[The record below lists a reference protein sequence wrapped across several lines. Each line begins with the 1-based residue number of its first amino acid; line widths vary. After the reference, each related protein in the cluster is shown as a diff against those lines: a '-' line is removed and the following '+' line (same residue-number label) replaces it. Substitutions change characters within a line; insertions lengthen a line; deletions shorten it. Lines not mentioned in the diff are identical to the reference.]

1 MKSILQKKT
10 SIVGEFID
18 IQLHKDKLYL
28 WNFEGEVNVVDFEA
42 YIRAA
47 NRVKEPLLLNEAILL
62 DKFSTPGTSLP
73 IDTYIMQNNLYFATD
88 DGVYKG
94 YVQNKKED
102 KFLLSLKPKKIWDA
116 RVFTITKKLNSQL
129 LSFASGDNGLY
140 ELNLS
145 RLEMVGVKSVE
156 KNIFLI
162 NNQPSHFARYSNL
175 NIESFSRGD
184 KFLANFRRETHKRIF
199 EGINKEV
206 DFDINHTTIDGLD
219 FYEASDGL
227 TVYQNGLRILQYD
240 EEFVRWRYF
249 NRGAFNGF
257 LFVLTNEM
265 ADIYELLTSGNKDVV
280 AKEVKKHITRTRVIK
295 YCDIVKNVFGDTS
308 RIIDDIDEIHD
319 KLLKL
324 LQDASG
330 CFNCDL
336 IDGDNWDRLED
347 VRIDKEARILYLS
360 KDNLQFLDDKNII
373 DAHRMVYGAYDNFQI
388 VFKVDGLSVISLHGY
403 PMVVLKSKESSVD
416 EIITQKK
423 NEGWYVIRTDKTSIG
438 TDFTLKKDGHIFHL
452 RYIEKNLPVLMF
464 VGKDTSWDSTD
475 SIRLLL
481 WEKFNHLK
489 SSNLVLRMFGQKT
502 ENDTN
507 QFDMAN
513 DIMPKLME
521 NLLKDCLYTESL
533 CYCLSSKIS
542 DANYVGIE
550 DTIEDFWHLINSF
563 MDEEVQTLY
572 QSLMKILHNMTKE
585 SLLANNS
592 SWCNMMEDNI
602 TRIQK
607 RLMESRGYKY

>member
-1 MKSILQKKT
+1 MKSILQKKAC
-10 SIVGEFID
+10 IIGEFID
-18 IQLHKDKLYL
+18 VQLHKDKLYL

-47 NRVKEPLLLNEAILL
+47 NRVKEPLLLNEVILL

-73 IDTYIMQNNLYFATD
+73 IDTYILQNNLYFATD

-94 YVQNKKED
+94 YVQNRKED

-116 RVFTITKKLNSQL
+116 RVFTITKKSNSQL
-129 LSFASGDNGLY
+129 LSFASGDDGLY
-140 ELNLS
+140 ELNFS
-145 RLEMVGVKSVE
+145 KLEMVGVKSVE

-162 NNQPSHFARYSNL
+162 NSQPSHFARYSNL

-206 DFDINHTTIDGLD
+206 DFDISHTTIDGLD

-227 TVYQNGLRILQYD
+227 TVYQNGQRILQYD
-240 EEFVRWRYF
+240 EEIVRWRYF

-265 ADIYELLTSGNKDVV
+265 ADIYELLTSGNKDIV

-295 YCDIVKNVFGDTS
+295 YRDIVKNVLGDTS

-347 VRIDKEARILYLS
+347 VRMDKVNGILYLS
-360 KDNLQFLDDKNII
+360 KDNLQFLDDKDII

-388 VFKVDGLSVISLHGY
+388 SFKVDSLSVIYLHGY

-416 EIITQKK
+416 EVVTQKK

-438 TDFTLKKDGHIFHL
+438 TDFTLKKDGHIFLL

-464 VGKDTSWDSTD
+464 IGKDTSWDSTD

-481 WEKFNHLK
+481 WENFNHLK
-489 SSNLVLRMFGQKT
+489 SSNLVLRMFGQKI
-502 ENDTN
+502 EDNPN
-507 QFDMAN
+507 QLDMAN
-513 DIMPKLME
+513 DIMQKLME
-521 NLLKDCLYTESL
+521 NLLKNCLYAESL
-533 CYCLSSKIS
+533 CYCLSSNIS
-542 DANYVGIE
+542 DSDYVGLE
-550 DTIEDFWHLINSF
+550 NSVEGFWNLINPF
-563 MDEEVQTLY
+563 MDDEAQTLY
-572 QSLMKILHNMTKE
+572 LSLMKKMHNLTE
-585 SLLANNS
+585 ENLIANYS
-592 SWCNMMEDNI
+592 SWFNMMEDNI
-602 TRIQK
+602 ERIQK
-607 RLMESRGYKY
+607 RLMKSRGYDY

>member
-1 MKSILQKKT
+1 MKSILQKKAC
-10 SIVGEFID
+10 IIGEFID
-18 IQLHKDKLYL
+18 VQLHKDKLYL

-47 NRVKEPLLLNEAILL
+47 NRVKEPLLLNEVILL

-73 IDTYIMQNNLYFATD
+73 IDTYILQNNLYFATD

-94 YVQNKKED
+94 YVQNRKED

-116 RVFTITKKLNSQL
+116 RVFTITKKSNSQL
-129 LSFASGDNGLY
+129 LSFASGDDGLY
-140 ELNLS
+140 ELNFS
-145 RLEMVGVKSVE
+145 KLEMVGVKSVE

-162 NNQPSHFARYSNL
+162 NSQPSHFARYSNF

-206 DFDINHTTIDGLD
+206 DFDISHTTIDGLD

-227 TVYQNGLRILQYD
+227 TVYQNGQRILQYD
-240 EEFVRWRYF
+240 EEIVRWRYF

-265 ADIYELLTSGNKDVV
+265 ADIYELLTSGNKDIV

-295 YCDIVKNVFGDTS
+295 YRDIVKNVLGDTS

-347 VRIDKEARILYLS
+347 VRMDKVNGILYLS
-360 KDNLQFLDDKNII
+360 KDNLQFLDDKDII

-388 VFKVDGLSVISLHGY
+388 SFKVDSLSVIYLHGY

-416 EIITQKK
+416 EVVTQKK

-438 TDFTLKKDGHIFHL
+438 TDFTLKKDGHIFLL

-464 VGKDTSWDSTD
+464 IGKDTSWDSTD

-489 SSNLVLRMFGQKT
+489 SSNLVLRMFGQKI
-502 ENDTN
+502 EDNPN
-507 QFDMAN
+507 QLDMAN
-513 DIMPKLME
+513 DIMQKLME
-521 NLLKDCLYTESL
+521 NLLKDCLYAESL
-533 CYCLSSKIS
+533 CYCLSSNIS
-542 DANYVGIE
+542 DSDYVGLE
-550 DTIEDFWHLINSF
+550 NSVEGFWNLINPF
-563 MDEEVQTLY
+563 MDDEAQTLY
-572 QSLMKILHNMTKE
+572 LSLMKKMHNLTE
-585 SLLANNS
+585 ENLIANYS
-592 SWCNMMEDNI
+592 SWFNMMEDNI
-602 TRIQK
+602 ERIQK
-607 RLMESRGYKY
+607 RLMKSRGYDY

>member
-1 MKSILQKKT
+1 MKSILQKKAC
-10 SIVGEFID
+10 IIGEFID
-18 IQLHKDKLYL
+18 VQLHKDKLYL

-47 NRVKEPLLLNEAILL
+47 NRVKEPLLLNEVILL

-73 IDTYIMQNNLYFATD
+73 IDTYILQNNLYFATD

-94 YVQNKKED
+94 YVQNRKED

-116 RVFTITKKLNSQL
+116 RVFTITKKSNSQL
-129 LSFASGDNGLY
+129 LSFASGDDGLY
-140 ELNLS
+140 ELNFS
-145 RLEMVGVKSVE
+145 KLEMVGVKSVE

-162 NNQPSHFARYSNL
+162 NSQPSHFARYSNL

-206 DFDINHTTIDGLD
+206 DFDISHTTIDGLD

-227 TVYQNGLRILQYD
+227 TVYQNGQRILQYD
-240 EEFVRWRYF
+240 EEIVRWRYF

-265 ADIYELLTSGNKDVV
+265 ADIYELLTSGNKDIV

-295 YCDIVKNVFGDTS
+295 YRDIVKNVLGDTS

-347 VRIDKEARILYLS
+347 VRMDKVNGILYLS
-360 KDNLQFLDDKNII
+360 KDNLQFLDDKDII

-388 VFKVDGLSVISLHGY
+388 SFKVDSLSVIYLHGY

-416 EIITQKK
+416 EVVTQKK

-438 TDFTLKKDGHIFHL
+438 TDFTLKKDGHIFLL

-464 VGKDTSWDSTD
+464 IGKDTSWDSTD

-489 SSNLVLRMFGQKT
+489 SSNLVLRMFGQKI
-502 ENDTN
+502 EDNPN
-507 QFDMAN
+507 QLDMAN
-513 DIMPKLME
+513 DIMQKLME
-521 NLLKDCLYTESL
+521 NLLKDCLYAESL
-533 CYCLSSKIS
+533 CYCLSSNIS
-542 DANYVGIE
+542 DSDYVGLE
-550 DTIEDFWHLINSF
+550 NSVEGFWNLINPF
-563 MDEEVQTLY
+563 MDDEAQTLY
-572 QSLMKILHNMTKE
+572 LFLMKKMHNLTE
-585 SLLANNS
+585 ENLIANYS
-592 SWCNMMEDNI
+592 SWFNMMEDNI
-602 TRIQK
+602 ERIQK
-607 RLMESRGYKY
+607 RLMKSRGYDY

>member
-1 MKSILQKKT
+1 MKSILQKKAC
-10 SIVGEFID
+10 IIGEFID
-18 IQLHKDKLYL
+18 VQLHKDKLYL

-47 NRVKEPLLLNEAILL
+47 NRVKEPLLLNEVILL

-73 IDTYIMQNNLYFATD
+73 IDTYILQNNLYFATD

-94 YVQNKKED
+94 YVQNRKED

-116 RVFTITKKLNSQL
+116 RVFTITKKSNSQL
-129 LSFASGDNGLY
+129 LSFASGDDGLY
-140 ELNLS
+140 ELNFS
-145 RLEMVGVKSVE
+145 KLEMVGVKSVE

-162 NNQPSHFARYSNL
+162 NSQPSHFARYSNL

-206 DFDINHTTIDGLD
+206 DFDISHTTIDGLD

-227 TVYQNGLRILQYD
+227 TVYQNGQRILQYD
-240 EEFVRWRYF
+240 EEIVRWRYF

-265 ADIYELLTSGNKDVV
+265 ADIYELLTSGNKDFV

-295 YCDIVKNVFGDTS
+295 YRDIVKNVLGDTS

-347 VRIDKEARILYLS
+347 VRMDKVNGILYLS
-360 KDNLQFLDDKNII
+360 KDNLQFLDDKDII

-388 VFKVDGLSVISLHGY
+388 SFKVDSLSVIYLHGY

-416 EIITQKK
+416 EVVTQKK

-438 TDFTLKKDGHIFHL
+438 TDFTLKKDGHIFLL
-452 RYIEKNLPVLMF
+452 RYIEKNLSVLMF
-464 VGKDTSWDSTD
+464 IGKDTSWDSTD

-489 SSNLVLRMFGQKT
+489 SSNLVLRMFGQKI
-502 ENDTN
+502 EDNPN
-507 QFDMAN
+507 QLDMAN
-513 DIMPKLME
+513 DIMQKLME
-521 NLLKDCLYTESL
+521 NLLKDCLYAESL
-533 CYCLSSKIS
+533 CYCLSSNIS
-542 DANYVGIE
+542 DSDYVGLE
-550 DTIEDFWHLINSF
+550 NSVEGFWNLINPF
-563 MDEEVQTLY
+563 MDDEAQTLY
-572 QSLMKILHNMTKE
+572 LSLMKKMHNLTKE
-585 SLLANNS
+585 NLIANYS
-592 SWCNMMEDNI
+592 SWFNMMEDNI
-602 TRIQK
+602 ERIQK
-607 RLMESRGYKY
+607 RLMKNRGYDY

>member
-1 MKSILQKKT
+1 MKSILQKKAC
-10 SIVGEFID
+10 IIGEFID
-18 IQLHKDKLYL
+18 VQLHKDKLYL

-47 NRVKEPLLLNEAILL
+47 NRVKEPLLLNEVILL

-73 IDTYIMQNNLYFATD
+73 IDTYILQNNLYFATD

-94 YVQNKKED
+94 YVQNRKED

-116 RVFTITKKLNSQL
+116 RVFTITKKSNSQL
-129 LSFASGDNGLY
+129 LSFASGDDGLY
-140 ELNLS
+140 ELNFS
-145 RLEMVGVKSVE
+145 KLEMVGVKSVE

-162 NNQPSHFARYSNL
+162 NSQPSHFARYSNL

-206 DFDINHTTIDGLD
+206 DFDISHTTIDGLD

-227 TVYQNGLRILQYD
+227 TVYQNGQRILQYD
-240 EEFVRWRYF
+240 EEIVRWRYF

-265 ADIYELLTSGNKDVV
+265 ADIYELLTSGNKDIV

-295 YCDIVKNVFGDTS
+295 YRDIVKNVLGDTS

-347 VRIDKEARILYLS
+347 VRMDKVNGILYLS
-360 KDNLQFLDDKNII
+360 KDNLQFLDDKDII

-388 VFKVDGLSVISLHGY
+388 SFKVDSLSVIYLHGY

-416 EIITQKK
+416 EVVTQKK

-438 TDFTLKKDGHIFHL
+438 TDFTLKKDGHIFLL

-464 VGKDTSWDSTD
+464 IGKDTSWDSTD

-489 SSNLVLRMFGQKT
+489 SSNLVLRMFGQKI
-502 ENDTN
+502 EDNPN
-507 QFDMAN
+507 QLDMAN
-513 DIMPKLME
+513 DIMQKLME
-521 NLLKDCLYTESL
+521 NLLKDCLYAESL
-533 CYCLSSKIS
+533 CYCLSSNIS
-542 DANYVGIE
+542 DSDYVGLE
-550 DTIEDFWHLINSF
+550 NSVEGFWNLINPF
-563 MDEEVQTLY
+563 MDDEAQTLY
-572 QSLMKILHNMTKE
+572 LSLMKKMHNLTE
-585 SLLANNS
+585 ENLIANYS
-592 SWCNMMEDNI
+592 SWFNMMEDNI
-602 TRIQK
+602 ERIQK
-607 RLMESRGYKY
+607 RLMKSRGYDY

>member
-28 WNFEGEVNVVDFEA
+28 WNFEGEVNVVDFDA
-42 YIRAA
+42 YIRVA
-47 NRVKEPLLLNEAILL
+47 NCVDDPLLLNEAILL
-62 DKFSTPGTSLP
+62 DKFPTPGSSLP
-73 IDTYIMQNNLYFATD
+73 IDTYIIQNNLYFATD

-94 YVQNKKED
+94 YVQNRKED

-116 RVFTITKKLNSQL
+116 RVFTITKKSNSQL

-145 RLEMVGVKSVE
+145 KLEMVGVKSVE

-184 KFLANFRRETHKRIF
+184 KLLANFRRETHKRIF

-206 DFDINHTTIDGLD
+206 DFDINHATIDGLD
-219 FYEASDGL
+219 FYEASDGF
-227 TVYQNGLRILQYD
+227 TVYQNGQRILHYD
-240 EEFVRWRYF
+240 EEIVRWRYF

-265 ADIYELLTSGNKDVV
+265 ADIYELLTSGNKDIV
-280 AKEVKKHITRTRVIK
+280 AKEFKKHITRTRVIK
-295 YCDIVKNVFGDTS
+295 YRDIVKNVLGDTS
-308 RIIDDIDEIHD
+308 RIIDDIDEIYD

-347 VRIDKEARILYLS
+347 VRMDKVNGILCLS
-360 KDNLQFLDDKNII
+360 KDNLQFLDDKDII
-373 DAHRMVYGAYDNFQI
+373 NAHRMVYGAYDNFQI
-388 VFKVDGLSVISLHGY
+388 GFKVDCLSIIHIHGY

-416 EIITQKK
+416 KVIEQKK
-423 NEGWYVIRTDKTSIG
+423 SEGWDVIRTDKTSIG
-438 TDFTLKKDGHIFHL
+438 TDIALKKDGHIFHL

-475 SIRLLL
+475 SIRFLL

-502 ENDTN
+502 EDNPN
-507 QFDMAN
+507 HLDMAN

-533 CYCLSSKIS
+533 CYCLSSKIL

-550 DTIEDFWHLINSF
+550 NSIVDYWNLINNF
-563 MDEEVQTLY
+563 MDGEVQTLY
-572 QSLMKILHNMTKE
+572 LSLMKIFHNMTKE
-585 SLLANNS
+585 SLLANYS

-607 RLMESRGYKY
+607 RLMERRGYDY

>member
-1 MKSILQKKT
+1 MKSILQKKAC
-10 SIVGEFID
+10 IIGEFID
-18 IQLHKDKLYL
+18 VQLHKDKLYL

-47 NRVKEPLLLNEAILL
+47 NRVKEPLLLNEVILL

-73 IDTYIMQNNLYFATD
+73 IDTYILQNNLYFATD

-94 YVQNKKED
+94 YVQNRKED

-116 RVFTITKKLNSQL
+116 RVFTITKKSNSQL
-129 LSFASGDNGLY
+129 LSFASGDDGLY
-140 ELNLS
+140 ELNFS
-145 RLEMVGVKSVE
+145 KLEMVGVKSVE

-162 NNQPSHFARYSNL
+162 NSQPSHFARYSNL

-206 DFDINHTTIDGLD
+206 DFDISHTTIDGLD

-227 TVYQNGLRILQYD
+227 TVYQNGQRILQYD
-240 EEFVRWRYF
+240 EEIVRWRYF

-265 ADIYELLTSGNKDVV
+265 ADIYELLTSGNKDIV

-295 YCDIVKNVFGDTS
+295 YRDIVKNVLGDTS

-347 VRIDKEARILYLS
+347 VRMDKVNGILYLS
-360 KDNLQFLDDKNII
+360 KDNLQFLDDKDII

-388 VFKVDGLSVISLHGY
+388 SFKVDSLSVIYLHGY

-416 EIITQKK
+416 EVVTQKK
-423 NEGWYVIRTDKTSIG
+423 NEGWYVIRTYKTSIG
-438 TDFTLKKDGHIFHL
+438 TDFTLKKDGHIFLL

-464 VGKDTSWDSTD
+464 IGKDTSWDSTD

-489 SSNLVLRMFGQKT
+489 SSNLVLRMFGQKI
-502 ENDTN
+502 EDNPN
-507 QFDMAN
+507 QLDMAN
-513 DIMPKLME
+513 DIMQKLME
-521 NLLKDCLYTESL
+521 NLLKDCLYAESL
-533 CYCLSSKIS
+533 CYCLSSNIS
-542 DANYVGIE
+542 DSDYVGLE
-550 DTIEDFWHLINSF
+550 NSVEGFWNLINPF
-563 MDEEVQTLY
+563 MDDEAQTLY
-572 QSLMKILHNMTKE
+572 LFLMKKMHNLTE
-585 SLLANNS
+585 ENLIANYS
-592 SWCNMMEDNI
+592 SWFNMMEDNI
-602 TRIQK
+602 ERIQK
-607 RLMESRGYKY
+607 RLMKSRGYDY

>member
-1 MKSILQKKT
+1 MKSILQKKAC
-10 SIVGEFID
+10 IIGEFID
-18 IQLHKDKLYL
+18 VQLHKDKLYL

-47 NRVKEPLLLNEAILL
+47 NRVKEPLLLNEVILL

-73 IDTYIMQNNLYFATD
+73 IDTYILQNNLYFATD

-94 YVQNKKED
+94 YVQNRKED

-116 RVFTITKKLNSQL
+116 RVFTITKKSNSQL
-129 LSFASGDNGLY
+129 LSFASGDDGLY
-140 ELNLS
+140 ELNFS
-145 RLEMVGVKSVE
+145 KLEMVGVKSVE

-162 NNQPSHFARYSNL
+162 NSQPSHFARYSNL

-206 DFDINHTTIDGLD
+206 DFDISHTTIDGLD

-227 TVYQNGLRILQYD
+227 TVYQNGQRILQYD
-240 EEFVRWRYF
+240 EEIVRWRYF

-265 ADIYELLTSGNKDVV
+265 ADIYELLTSGNKDIV

-295 YCDIVKNVFGDTS
+295 YRDIVKNVLGDTS
-308 RIIDDIDEIHD
+308 RIIDDIAEIHD

-347 VRIDKEARILYLS
+347 VRMDKVNGILYLS
-360 KDNLQFLDDKNII
+360 KDNLQFLDDKDII

-388 VFKVDGLSVISLHGY
+388 SFKVDSLSVIYLHGY

-416 EIITQKK
+416 EVVTQKK
-423 NEGWYVIRTDKTSIG
+423 NEGWYVIRTNKTSIG
-438 TDFTLKKDGHIFHL
+438 TDFTLKNDGHIFLL

-464 VGKDTSWDSTD
+464 IGKDTSWDSTD
-475 SIRLLL
+475 SIRILL

-489 SSNLVLRMFGQKT
+489 SSNLVLRMFGQKI
-502 ENDTN
+502 EDNPN
-507 QFDMAN
+507 QLDMAN
-513 DIMPKLME
+513 DIMQKLME
-521 NLLKDCLYTESL
+521 NLLKDCLYAESL
-533 CYCLSSKIS
+533 CYCLSSNIS
-542 DANYVGIE
+542 DSDYVGLE
-550 DTIEDFWHLINSF
+550 NSVEGFWNLINPF
-563 MDEEVQTLY
+563 MDDEAQTLY
-572 QSLMKILHNMTKE
+572 LSLMKKMHNLTE
-585 SLLANNS
+585 ENLIANYS
-592 SWCNMMEDNI
+592 SWFNMMEDNI
-602 TRIQK
+602 ERIQK
-607 RLMESRGYKY
+607 RLMKSRGYDY

>member
-1 MKSILQKKT
+1 MKSILQKKAC
-10 SIVGEFID
+10 IIGEFID
-18 IQLHKDKLYL
+18 VQLHKDKLYL

-47 NRVKEPLLLNEAILL
+47 NRVKEPLLLNEVILL

-73 IDTYIMQNNLYFATD
+73 IDTYILQNNLYFATD

-94 YVQNKKED
+94 YVQNRKED

-116 RVFTITKKLNSQL
+116 RVFTITKKSNSQL
-129 LSFASGDNGLY
+129 LSFASGDDGLY
-140 ELNLS
+140 ELNFS
-145 RLEMVGVKSVE
+145 KLEMVGVKSVE

-162 NNQPSHFARYSNL
+162 NSQPSHFARYSNL

-206 DFDINHTTIDGLD
+206 DFDISHTTIDGLD

-227 TVYQNGLRILQYD
+227 TVYQNGQRILQYD
-240 EEFVRWRYF
+240 EEIVRWRYF

-265 ADIYELLTSGNKDVV
+265 ADIYELLTSGNKDIV

-295 YCDIVKNVFGDTS
+295 YRDIVKNVLGDTS

-347 VRIDKEARILYLS
+347 VRMDKVNGILYLS
-360 KDNLQFLDDKNII
+360 KDNLQFLDDKDII

-388 VFKVDGLSVISLHGY
+388 SFKVDSLSVIYLHGY

-416 EIITQKK
+416 EVVTQKK

-438 TDFTLKKDGHIFHL
+438 TDFTLKKDGHIFLL

-464 VGKDTSWDSTD
+464 IGKDTSWDSTD

-489 SSNLVLRMFGQKT
+489 SSNLVLRMFGQKI
-502 ENDTN
+502 EDNPN
-507 QFDMAN
+507 QLDMAN
-513 DIMPKLME
+513 DIMQKLME
-521 NLLKDCLYTESL
+521 NLLKDRLYAESL
-533 CYCLSSKIS
+533 CYCLSSNIS
-542 DANYVGIE
+542 DSDYVGLE
-550 DTIEDFWHLINSF
+550 NSVEGFWNLINPF
-563 MDEEVQTLY
+563 MDDEAQTLY
-572 QSLMKILHNMTKE
+572 LSLMKKMHNLTE
-585 SLLANNS
+585 ENLIANYS
-592 SWCNMMEDNI
+592 SWFNMMEDNI
-602 TRIQK
+602 ERIQK
-607 RLMESRGYKY
+607 RLMKSRGYDY

>member
-1 MKSILQKKT
+1 MKSILQKKAC
-10 SIVGEFID
+10 IIGEFID
-18 IQLHKDKLYL
+18 VQLHKDKLYL

-47 NRVKEPLLLNEAILL
+47 NRVKEPLLLNEVILL

-73 IDTYIMQNNLYFATD
+73 IDTYILQNNLYFATD

-94 YVQNKKED
+94 YVQNRKED

-116 RVFTITKKLNSQL
+116 RVFTITKKSNSQL
-129 LSFASGDNGLY
+129 LSFASGDDGLY
-140 ELNLS
+140 ELNFS
-145 RLEMVGVKSVE
+145 KLEMVGVKSVE

-162 NNQPSHFARYSNL
+162 NSQPSHFARYSNL

-184 KFLANFRRETHKRIF
+184 KFLANFRREMHKRIF

-206 DFDINHTTIDGLD
+206 DFDISHTTIDGLD

-227 TVYQNGLRILQYD
+227 TVYQNGQRILQYD
-240 EEFVRWRYF
+240 EEIVRWRYF

-265 ADIYELLTSGNKDVV
+265 ADIYELLTSGNKDIV

-295 YCDIVKNVFGDTS
+295 YRDIVKNVLGDTS

-330 CFNCDL
+330 CFNCGL

-347 VRIDKEARILYLS
+347 VRMDKVNGILYLS
-360 KDNLQFLDDKNII
+360 KDNLQFLDDKDII

-388 VFKVDGLSVISLHGY
+388 SFKVDSLSVIYLHGY

-416 EIITQKK
+416 EVVTQKK

-438 TDFTLKKDGHIFHL
+438 TDFTLKKDGHIFLL

-464 VGKDTSWDSTD
+464 IGKDTSWDSTD

-489 SSNLVLRMFGQKT
+489 SSNLVLRMFGQKI
-502 ENDTN
+502 EDNPN
-507 QFDMAN
+507 QLDMAN
-513 DIMPKLME
+513 DIMQKLME
-521 NLLKDCLYTESL
+521 NLLKDCLYAESL
-533 CYCLSSKIS
+533 CYCLSSNIS
-542 DANYVGIE
+542 DSDYVGLE
-550 DTIEDFWHLINSF
+550 NSVEGFWNLINPF
-563 MDEEVQTLY
+563 MDDEAQTLY
-572 QSLMKILHNMTKE
+572 LFLMKKMHNLTE
-585 SLLANNS
+585 ENLIANYS
-592 SWCNMMEDNI
+592 SWFNMMEDNI
-602 TRIQK
+602 ERIQK
-607 RLMESRGYKY
+607 RLMKSRDYDY

>member
-18 IQLHKDKLYL
+18 IQLHNDKLYL

-47 NRVKEPLLLNEAILL
+47 NREKEPLLLNEAILL

-73 IDTYIMQNNLYFATD
+73 IDTFIMQNNLYFATD

-94 YVQNKKED
+94 YVQNRKED

-116 RVFTITKKLNSQL
+116 RVFTITKKSNSQL

-145 RLEMVGVKSVE
+145 SLEMVGVKSVE

-162 NNQPSHFARYSNL
+162 NSQPSHFARYSNL

-199 EGINKEV
+199 EGINIEV

-219 FYEASDGL
+219 FYESSDGL
-227 TVYQNGLRILQYD
+227 TVYQKGQRILQYD
-240 EEFVRWRYF
+240 EEIVRWRYF
-249 NRGAFNGF
+249 NRGVFNGF

-265 ADIYELLTSGNKDVV
+265 ADVYELLTSGNKDAVDKV
-280 AKEVKKHITRTRVIK
+280 FERHTTRARVIK
-295 YCDIVKNVFGDTS
+295 YRDIVKHVLGETTHV
-308 RIIDDIDEIHD
+308 IDDIGEIHD
-319 KLLKL
+319 KLLAL
-324 LQDASG
+324 LQSASG

-347 VRIDKEARILYLS
+347 VRIDKETKIIYLS
-360 KDNLQFLDDKNII
+360 KDNLQFLDNKDIK

-388 VFKVDGLSVISLHGY
+388 GFKVDCLSIIHIHGY

-416 EIITQKK
+416 KVIEQKK
-423 NEGWYVIRTDKTSIG
+423 SEGWDVIRTDKTSIG
-438 TDFTLKKDGHIFHL
+438 TDIALKKDGHIFHL

-489 SSNLVLRMFGQKT
+489 SSNLVLRMFGQKI
-502 ENDTN
+502 EDDPNHL
-507 QFDMAN
+507 DMAN

-550 DTIEDFWHLINSF
+550 DSIEDFWNLINTF
-563 MDEEVQTLY
+563 MDREAQTLY
-572 QSLMKILHNMTKE
+572 LSLMKILHNMTKE
-585 SLLANNS
+585 SLLDNYS
-592 SWCNMMEDNI
+592 SWCNIMEDNI

-607 RLMESRGYKY
+607 RLMERRGYDY

>member
-1 MKSILQKKT
+1 MKSILQKKAC
-10 SIVGEFID
+10 IIGEFID
-18 IQLHKDKLYL
+18 VQLHKDKLYL

-47 NRVKEPLLLNEAILL
+47 NRVKEPLLLNEVILL

-73 IDTYIMQNNLYFATD
+73 IDTYILQNNLYFATD

-94 YVQNKKED
+94 YVQNRKED

-116 RVFTITKKLNSQL
+116 RVFTITKKSNSQL
-129 LSFASGDNGLY
+129 LSFASGDDGLY
-140 ELNLS
+140 ELNFS
-145 RLEMVGVKSVE
+145 KLEMVGVKSVE

-162 NNQPSHFARYSNL
+162 NSQPSHFARYSNL

-206 DFDINHTTIDGLD
+206 DFDISHTTIDGLD

-227 TVYQNGLRILQYD
+227 TVYQNGQRILQYD
-240 EEFVRWRYF
+240 EEIVRWRYF

-265 ADIYELLTSGNKDVV
+265 ADIYELLTSGNKDIV
-280 AKEVKKHITRTRVIK
+280 AKEVKKHITRMRVIK
-295 YCDIVKNVFGDTS
+295 YRDIVKNVLGDTS

-347 VRIDKEARILYLS
+347 VRMDKVNGILYLS
-360 KDNLQFLDDKNII
+360 KDNLQFLDDKDII

-388 VFKVDGLSVISLHGY
+388 SFKVDSLSVIYLHGY

-416 EIITQKK
+416 EVVTQKK
-423 NEGWYVIRTDKTSIG
+423 NEGWYVIRTYKTSIG
-438 TDFTLKKDGHIFHL
+438 TDFTLKKDGHIFLL

-464 VGKDTSWDSTD
+464 IGKDTSWDSTD

-489 SSNLVLRMFGQKT
+489 SSNLVLRMFGQKI
-502 ENDTN
+502 EDNPN
-507 QFDMAN
+507 QLDMAN
-513 DIMPKLME
+513 DIMQKLME
-521 NLLKDCLYTESL
+521 NLLKDCLYAESL
-533 CYCLSSKIS
+533 CYCLSSNIS
-542 DANYVGIE
+542 DSDYVGLE
-550 DTIEDFWHLINSF
+550 NSVEGFWNLINPF
-563 MDEEVQTLY
+563 MDDEAQTLY
-572 QSLMKILHNMTKE
+572 LSLMKKMHNLTE
-585 SLLANNS
+585 ENLIANYS
-592 SWCNMMEDNI
+592 SWFNMMEDNI
-602 TRIQK
+602 ERIQK
-607 RLMESRGYKY
+607 RLMKSRGYDY

>member
-47 NRVKEPLLLNEAILL
+47 NRVDEPLLLNEVILL
-62 DKFSTPGTSLP
+62 DKFPTPGTSLP

-94 YVQNKKED
+94 YVHNKKED

-116 RVFTITKKLNSQL
+116 RVFTITKKSNSQF
-129 LSFASGDNGLY
+129 LSFASGDDGLY

-184 KFLANFRRETHKRIF
+184 KFLANFRRDTHKRIF

-227 TVYQNGLRILQYD
+227 TVYQDGQRILQYD
-240 EEFVRWRYF
+240 EEIVRWRYF

-265 ADIYELLTSGNKDVV
+265 ADIYELLTSGNKDIVDKV
-280 AKEVKKHITRTRVIK
+280 IERHTTRTRVIK
-295 YCDIVKNVFGDTS
+295 YRDIVKHVLGETTHV
-308 RIIDDIDEIHD
+308 IDDIGEIHD
-319 KLLKL
+319 KLLAL
-324 LQDASG
+324 LQAASG

-347 VRIDKEARILYLS
+347 VRMDKENKILYLS
-360 KDNLQFLDDKNII
+360 KDNLQFLDNKDII

-388 VFKVDGLSVISLHGY
+388 VFKVDSLSVIYLHDY
-403 PMVVLKSKESSVD
+403 PMVVLKSKASSVD
-416 EIITQKK
+416 EVIEQKE
-423 NEGWYVIRTDKTSIG
+423 NEGWNVIRTDKTSIG
-438 TDFTLKKDGHIFHL
+438 TDFALKKDGHIFYL
-452 RYIEKNLPVLMF
+452 RFIEKNLPVLMF

-489 SSNLVLRMFGQKT
+489 STNLVLRMLGQKT
-502 ENDTN
+502 EEDIG
-507 QFDMAN
+507 QMDMAN

-521 NLLKDCLYTESL
+521 SLLKDCLYAESL

-550 DTIEDFWHLINSF
+550 DTIEDFWNLINSF
-563 MDEEVQTLY
+563 MDEEAQMLY
-572 QSLMKILHNMTKE
+572 QSLMKILHSMTEE
-585 SLLANNS
+585 SLLANYS
-592 SWCNMMEDNI
+592 SWCNIMEDNI
-602 TRIQK
+602 IRIQK
-607 RLMESRGYKY
+607 RLMESRGYDY

>member
-1 MKSILQKKT
+1 MKSILQKKAC
-10 SIVGEFID
+10 IIGEFID
-18 IQLHKDKLYL
+18 VQLHKDKLYL

-47 NRVKEPLLLNEAILL
+47 NRVKEPLLLNEVILL

-73 IDTYIMQNNLYFATD
+73 IDTYILQNNLYFATD

-94 YVQNKKED
+94 YVQNRKED

-116 RVFTITKKLNSQL
+116 RVFTITKKSNSQL
-129 LSFASGDNGLY
+129 LSFASGDDGLY
-140 ELNLS
+140 ELNFS
-145 RLEMVGVKSVE
+145 KLEMVGVKSVE

-162 NNQPSHFARYSNL
+162 NSQPSHFARYSNL

-206 DFDINHTTIDGLD
+206 DFDISHTTIDGLD

-227 TVYQNGLRILQYD
+227 TVYQNGQRILQYD
-240 EEFVRWRYF
+240 EEIVRWRYF

-265 ADIYELLTSGNKDVV
+265 ADIYELLTSGNKDIV

-295 YCDIVKNVFGDTS
+295 YRDIVKNVLGDTS

-347 VRIDKEARILYLS
+347 VRMDKVKGILYLS
-360 KDNLQFLDDKNII
+360 KDNLQFLDDKDII

-388 VFKVDGLSVISLHGY
+388 SFKVDSLSVIYLHGY

-416 EIITQKK
+416 EVVTQKK
-423 NEGWYVIRTDKTSIG
+423 NEGWYVIRTYKTSIG
-438 TDFTLKKDGHIFHL
+438 TDFTLKKDGHIFLL

-464 VGKDTSWDSTD
+464 IGKDTSWDSTD

-489 SSNLVLRMFGQKT
+489 SSNLVLRMFGQKI
-502 ENDTN
+502 EDNPN
-507 QFDMAN
+507 QLDMAN
-513 DIMPKLME
+513 DIMQKLME
-521 NLLKDCLYTESL
+521 NLLKDCLYAESL
-533 CYCLSSKIS
+533 CYCLSSNIS
-542 DANYVGIE
+542 DSDYVGLE
-550 DTIEDFWHLINSF
+550 NSVEGFWNLINPF
-563 MDEEVQTLY
+563 MDDEAQTLY
-572 QSLMKILHNMTKE
+572 LSLMKKMHNLTE
-585 SLLANNS
+585 ENLIANYS
-592 SWCNMMEDNI
+592 SWFNMMEDNI
-602 TRIQK
+602 ERIQK
-607 RLMESRGYKY
+607 RLMKSRGYDY

>member
-1 MKSILQKKT
+1 MKSILQKKAC
-10 SIVGEFID
+10 IIGEFID
-18 IQLHKDKLYL
+18 VQLHKDKLYL

-47 NRVKEPLLLNEAILL
+47 NRVKEPLLLNEVILL
-62 DKFSTPGTSLP
+62 DKFSIPGTSLP
-73 IDTYIMQNNLYFATD
+73 IDTYILQNNLYFATD

-94 YVQNKKED
+94 YVQNRKED

-116 RVFTITKKLNSQL
+116 RVFTITKKSNSQL
-129 LSFASGDNGLY
+129 LSFASGDDGLY
-140 ELNLS
+140 ELNFS
-145 RLEMVGVKSVE
+145 KLEMVGVKSVE

-162 NNQPSHFARYSNL
+162 NSQPSHFARYSNL

-206 DFDINHTTIDGLD
+206 DFDISHTTIDGLD

-227 TVYQNGLRILQYD
+227 TVYQNGQRILQYD
-240 EEFVRWRYF
+240 EEIVRWRYF

-265 ADIYELLTSGNKDVV
+265 ADIYELLTSGNKDIV

-295 YCDIVKNVFGDTS
+295 YRDIVKNVLGDTS
-308 RIIDDIDEIHD
+308 RIIDDIDKIHD

-347 VRIDKEARILYLS
+347 VRMDKVNGILYLS
-360 KDNLQFLDDKNII
+360 KDNLQFLDDKDII

-388 VFKVDGLSVISLHGY
+388 SFKVDSLSVIYLHGY

-416 EIITQKK
+416 EVVTQKK
-423 NEGWYVIRTDKTSIG
+423 NEGWYVIRTYKTSIG
-438 TDFTLKKDGHIFHL
+438 TDFTLKKDGHIFLL

-464 VGKDTSWDSTD
+464 IGKDTSWDSTD

-489 SSNLVLRMFGQKT
+489 SSNLVLRMFGQKI
-502 ENDTN
+502 EDNPN
-507 QFDMAN
+507 QLDMAN
-513 DIMPKLME
+513 DIMQKLME
-521 NLLKDCLYTESL
+521 NLLKDCLYAESL
-533 CYCLSSKIS
+533 CYCLSSNIS
-542 DANYVGIE
+542 DSDYVGLE
-550 DTIEDFWHLINSF
+550 NSVEGFWNLINPF
-563 MDEEVQTLY
+563 MDDEAQTLY
-572 QSLMKILHNMTKE
+572 LSLMKKMHNLTE
-585 SLLANNS
+585 ENLIANYS
-592 SWCNMMEDNI
+592 SWFNMMEDNI
-602 TRIQK
+602 ERIQK
-607 RLMESRGYKY
+607 RLMKSRGYDY

>member
-42 YIRAA
+42 YVRVA
-47 NRVKEPLLLNEAILL
+47 NCVDEPLLLNEAILL
-62 DKFSTPGTSLP
+62 DKFPTPGSSLP
-73 IDTYIMQNNLYFATD
+73 IDTYIIQNNLYFATD

-94 YVQNKKED
+94 YVQNRKED

-116 RVFTITKKLNSQL
+116 RVFTITKKSNSQL
-129 LSFASGDNGLY
+129 LSFASGDDGLY
-140 ELNLS
+140 ELNFS
-145 RLEMVGVKSVE
+145 KLEMVGVKSVE

-162 NNQPSHFARYSNL
+162 NSQPSHFARYSNL

-184 KFLANFRRETHKRIF
+184 KLLANFRRETHKRIF

-227 TVYQNGLRILQYD
+227 TVYQNGQRILQYD
-240 EEFVRWRYF
+240 EEIVRWRYF

-265 ADIYELLTSGNKDVV
+265 ADIYELLTSGNKDIV

-295 YCDIVKNVFGDTS
+295 YRDIVKNVLGDTS

-347 VRIDKEARILYLS
+347 VRMDKVNGILYLS
-360 KDNLQFLDDKNII
+360 KDNLQFLDDKDII

-388 VFKVDGLSVISLHGY
+388 SFKVDSLSVIYLHGY

-416 EIITQKK
+416 EVVTQKK
-423 NEGWYVIRTDKTSIG
+423 NEGWYVIRTYKTSIG
-438 TDFTLKKDGHIFHL
+438 TDFTLKKDGHIFLL

-464 VGKDTSWDSTD
+464 IGKDTSWDSTD

-489 SSNLVLRMFGQKT
+489 SSNLVLRMFGQKI
-502 ENDTN
+502 EDNPN
-507 QFDMAN
+507 QLDMAN
-513 DIMPKLME
+513 DIMQKLME
-521 NLLKDCLYTESL
+521 NLLKDCLYAESL
-533 CYCLSSKIS
+533 CYCLSSNIS
-542 DANYVGIE
+542 DSDYVGLE
-550 DTIEDFWHLINSF
+550 NSVEGFWNLINPF
-563 MDEEVQTLY
+563 MDDEAQTLY
-572 QSLMKILHNMTKE
+572 LSLMKKMHNLTE
-585 SLLANNS
+585 ENLIANYS
-592 SWCNMMEDNI
+592 SWFNMMEDNI
-602 TRIQK
+602 ERIQK
-607 RLMESRGYKY
+607 RLMKSRGYDY

>member
-1 MKSILQKKT
+1 MKSILQKKAC
-10 SIVGEFID
+10 IIGEFID
-18 IQLHKDKLYL
+18 VQLHKDKLYL
-28 WNFEGEVNVVDFEA
+28 WNFEGEVNVVDFET

-47 NRVKEPLLLNEAILL
+47 NRVKEPLLLNEVILL

-73 IDTYIMQNNLYFATD
+73 IDTYILQNNLYFATD

-94 YVQNKKED
+94 YVQNRKED

-116 RVFTITKKLNSQL
+116 RVFTITKKSNSQL
-129 LSFASGDNGLY
+129 LSFASGDDGLY
-140 ELNLS
+140 ELNFS
-145 RLEMVGVKSVE
+145 KLEMVGVKSVE

-206 DFDINHTTIDGLD
+206 DFDISHTTIDGLD

-227 TVYQNGLRILQYD
+227 TVYQNGQRILQYD
-240 EEFVRWRYF
+240 EEIVRWRSF

-265 ADIYELLTSGNKDVV
+265 ADIYELLTSGNKDIV

-295 YCDIVKNVFGDTS
+295 YRDIVKNVLGDTS

-347 VRIDKEARILYLS
+347 VRMDKVNGILYLS
-360 KDNLQFLDDKNII
+360 KDNLQFLDDKDFT

-388 VFKVDGLSVISLHGY
+388 SFKVDSLSVIYLHGY

-416 EIITQKK
+416 EVVTQKK
-423 NEGWYVIRTDKTSIG
+423 NEGWYVIRTYKTSIG
-438 TDFTLKKDGHIFHL
+438 TDFTLKKDGHIFLL

-464 VGKDTSWDSTD
+464 IGKDTSWDSTD

-502 ENDTN
+502 EDNPN
-507 QFDMAN
+507 QLDMAN
-513 DIMPKLME
+513 DIMQKLME
-521 NLLKDCLYTESL
+521 NLLKDCLYAESL
-533 CYCLSSKIS
+533 CYCLSSNIS
-542 DANYVGIE
+542 DSDYVGLENSVEGFWNLINPFMDDETQTLYLSLMKKMHNLTEENLIANYV
-550 DTIEDFWHLINSF
+550 
-563 MDEEVQTLY
+563 
-572 QSLMKILHNMTKE
+572 
-585 SLLANNS
+585 
-592 SWCNMMEDNI
+592 
-602 TRIQK
+602 
-607 RLMESRGYKY
+607 

>member
-1 MKSILQKKT
+1 MKSILQKKAC
-10 SIVGEFID
+10 IIGEFID
-18 IQLHKDKLYL
+18 VQLHKDKLYL

-47 NRVKEPLLLNEAILL
+47 NRVKEPLLLNEVILL

-73 IDTYIMQNNLYFATD
+73 IDTYILQNNLYFATD

-94 YVQNKKED
+94 YVQNRKED

-116 RVFTITKKLNSQL
+116 RVFTITKKSNSQL
-129 LSFASGDNGLY
+129 LSFASGDDGLY
-140 ELNLS
+140 ELNFS
-145 RLEMVGVKSVE
+145 KLEMVGVKSVE

-162 NNQPSHFARYSNL
+162 NSQPSHFARYSNL

-206 DFDINHTTIDGLD
+206 DFDISHTTIDGLD

-227 TVYQNGLRILQYD
+227 TVYQNGQRILQYD
-240 EEFVRWRYF
+240 EEIVRWRYF

-265 ADIYELLTSGNKDVV
+265 ADIYELLTSGNKDIV

-295 YCDIVKNVFGDTS
+295 YRDIVKNVLGDTS

-347 VRIDKEARILYLS
+347 VRMDKVNGILYLS
-360 KDNLQFLDDKNII
+360 KDNLQFLDDKDII

-388 VFKVDGLSVISLHGY
+388 SFKVDSLSVIYLHGY

-416 EIITQKK
+416 EVVTQKK

-438 TDFTLKKDGHIFHL
+438 TDFTLKKDGHIFLL

-464 VGKDTSWDSTD
+464 IGKDTSWDSTD

-481 WEKFNHLK
+481 WENFNHLK
-489 SSNLVLRMFGQKT
+489 SSNLVLRMFGQKI
-502 ENDTN
+502 EDNPN
-507 QFDMAN
+507 QLDMAN
-513 DIMPKLME
+513 DIMQKLME
-521 NLLKDCLYTESL
+521 NLLKDCLYAESL
-533 CYCLSSKIS
+533 CYCLSSNIS
-542 DANYVGIE
+542 DSDYVGLE
-550 DTIEDFWHLINSF
+550 NSVEGFWNLINPF
-563 MDEEVQTLY
+563 MDDEAQTLY
-572 QSLMKILHNMTKE
+572 LSLMKKMHNLTE
-585 SLLANNS
+585 ENLIANYS
-592 SWCNMMEDNI
+592 SWFNMMEDNI
-602 TRIQK
+602 ERIQK
-607 RLMESRGYKY
+607 RLMKSRGYDY

>member
-1 MKSILQKKT
+1 MKSILQKKAC
-10 SIVGEFID
+10 IIGEFID
-18 IQLHKDKLYL
+18 VQLHKDKLYL

-47 NRVKEPLLLNEAILL
+47 NRVKEPLLLNEVILL

-73 IDTYIMQNNLYFATD
+73 IDTYILQNNLYFATD

-94 YVQNKKED
+94 YVQNRKED

-116 RVFTITKKLNSQL
+116 RVFTITKKSNSQL
-129 LSFASGDNGLY
+129 LSFASGDDGLY
-140 ELNLS
+140 ELNFS
-145 RLEMVGVKSVE
+145 KLEMVGVKSVE

-162 NNQPSHFARYSNL
+162 NSQPSHFARYSNL

-206 DFDINHTTIDGLD
+206 DFDISHTTIDGLD

-227 TVYQNGLRILQYD
+227 TVYQNGQRILQYD
-240 EEFVRWRYF
+240 EEIVRWRYF

-265 ADIYELLTSGNKDVV
+265 ADIYELLTSGNKDIV

-295 YCDIVKNVFGDTS
+295 YRDIVKNVLGDTS

-347 VRIDKEARILYLS
+347 VRMDKVNGILYLS
-360 KDNLQFLDDKNII
+360 KDNLQFLDDKDII

-388 VFKVDGLSVISLHGY
+388 SFKVDSLSVIYLHGY

-416 EIITQKK
+416 EVVTQKK
-423 NEGWYVIRTDKTSIG
+423 NEGWYVIRTYKTSIG
-438 TDFTLKKDGHIFHL
+438 TDFTLKKDGHIFLL

-464 VGKDTSWDSTD
+464 IGKDTSWDSTD

-489 SSNLVLRMFGQKT
+489 SSNLVLRMFGQKI
-502 ENDTN
+502 EDNPN
-507 QFDMAN
+507 QLDMAN
-513 DIMPKLME
+513 DIMQKLME
-521 NLLKDCLYTESL
+521 NLLKDCLYAESL
-533 CYCLSSKIS
+533 CYCLSSNIS
-542 DANYVGIE
+542 DSDYVGLE
-550 DTIEDFWHLINSF
+550 NSVEGFWNLINPF
-563 MDEEVQTLY
+563 MNDEAQTLY
-572 QSLMKILHNMTKE
+572 LSLMKKMHNLTE
-585 SLLANNS
+585 ENLIANYS
-592 SWCNMMEDNI
+592 SWFNMMEDNI
-602 TRIQK
+602 ERIQK
-607 RLMESRGYKY
+607 RLMKSRGYDY

>member
-42 YIRAA
+42 YVRVA
-47 NRVKEPLLLNEAILL
+47 NCVDEPLLLNEAILL
-62 DKFSTPGTSLP
+62 DKFPTPGSSLP
-73 IDTYIMQNNLYFATD
+73 IDTYIIQNNLYFATD

-94 YVQNKKED
+94 YVQNRKED

-116 RVFTITKKLNSQL
+116 RVFTITKKSNSQL
-129 LSFASGDNGLY
+129 LSFASGDDGLY
-140 ELNLS
+140 ELNFS
-145 RLEMVGVKSVE
+145 KLEMVGVKSVE

-184 KFLANFRRETHKRIF
+184 KLLANFRRETHKRIF

-227 TVYQNGLRILQYD
+227 TVYQNGQRILQYD
-240 EEFVRWRYF
+240 EEIVRWRYF

-257 LFVLTNEM
+257 LVVLTNEM
-265 ADIYELLTSGNKDVV
+265 ADIYELLTSGNKDIV

-295 YCDIVKNVFGDTS
+295 YRDIVKNVLGDTS
-308 RIIDDIDEIHD
+308 RIIDIDEIYD

-347 VRIDKEARILYLS
+347 VRMDKVNGILYLS
-360 KDNLQFLDDKNII
+360 KDNLQFLDDKDFT

-388 VFKVDGLSVISLHGY
+388 SFKVDSLSVIYLYGY

-416 EIITQKK
+416 KVIEQKK
-423 NEGWYVIRTDKTSIG
+423 SEGWDVIRTDKTSIG
-438 TDFTLKKDGHIFHL
+438 TDIALKKDGHIFHL

-464 VGKDTSWDSTD
+464 VGKDTSWDSKD

-502 ENDTN
+502 EDNPN
-507 QFDMAN
+507 HLDMAN

-542 DANYVGIE
+542 DSNYVGIE
-550 DTIEDFWHLINSF
+550 DSIDDFWNLINVF
-563 MDEEVQTLY
+563 MDEYAQTLY
-572 QSLMKILHNMTKE
+572 QSLMKIFHNMTKE
-585 SLLANNS
+585 SLLDNYS
-592 SWCNMMEDNI
+592 SWCNIMEDNI

-607 RLMESRGYKY
+607 RLMERRGYDY

>member
-1 MKSILQKKT
+1 MKSILQKKAC
-10 SIVGEFID
+10 IIGEFID
-18 IQLHKDKLYL
+18 VQLHKDKLYL

-47 NRVKEPLLLNEAILL
+47 NRVKEPLLLNEVILL

-73 IDTYIMQNNLYFATD
+73 IDTYILQNNLYFATD

-94 YVQNKKED
+94 YVQNRKED

-116 RVFTITKKLNSQL
+116 RVFTITKKSNSQL
-129 LSFASGDNGLY
+129 LSFASGDDGLY
-140 ELNLS
+140 ELNFS
-145 RLEMVGVKSVE
+145 KLEMVGVKSVE

-162 NNQPSHFARYSNL
+162 NSQPSHFARYSNL

-206 DFDINHTTIDGLD
+206 DFDISHTTIDGLD

-227 TVYQNGLRILQYD
+227 TVYQNGQRILQYD
-240 EEFVRWRYF
+240 EEIVRWRYF

-265 ADIYELLTSGNKDVV
+265 ADIYELLTSGNKDIV

-295 YCDIVKNVFGDTS
+295 YRDIVKNVLGDTS

-347 VRIDKEARILYLS
+347 VRMDKVNGILYLS
-360 KDNLQFLDDKNII
+360 KDNLQFLDDKDII

-388 VFKVDGLSVISLHGY
+388 SFKVDSLSVIYLHGY

-416 EIITQKK
+416 EVVTQKK

-438 TDFTLKKDGHIFHL
+438 TDFTLKKDGHIFLL

-464 VGKDTSWDSTD
+464 IGKDTSWDSTD

-489 SSNLVLRMFGQKT
+489 SSNLVLRMFGQKI
-502 ENDTN
+502 EDNPN
-507 QFDMAN
+507 QLDMAN
-513 DIMPKLME
+513 DIMQKLME
-521 NLLKDCLYTESL
+521 NLLKDCLYAESL
-533 CYCLSSKIS
+533 CYCLSSNIS
-542 DANYVGIE
+542 DSDYVGLE
-550 DTIEDFWHLINSF
+550 NSVEGFGNLINPF
-563 MDEEVQTLY
+563 MDDEAQTLY
-572 QSLMKILHNMTKE
+572 LSLMKKMHNLTE
-585 SLLANNS
+585 ENLIANYS
-592 SWCNMMEDNI
+592 SWFNMMEDNI
-602 TRIQK
+602 ERIQK
-607 RLMESRGYKY
+607 RLMKSRGYDY

>member
-1 MKSILQKKT
+1 MKSILQKKAC
-10 SIVGEFID
+10 IIGEFID
-18 IQLHKDKLYL
+18 VQLHKDKLYL

-47 NRVKEPLLLNEAILL
+47 NRVKEPLLLNEVILL

-73 IDTYIMQNNLYFATD
+73 IDTYILQNNLYFATD

-94 YVQNKKED
+94 YVQNRKED

-116 RVFTITKKLNSQL
+116 RVFTITKKSNSQL
-129 LSFASGDNGLY
+129 LSFASGDDGLY
-140 ELNLS
+140 ELNFS
-145 RLEMVGVKSVE
+145 KLEMIGVKSVE

-162 NNQPSHFARYSNL
+162 NSQPSHFARYSNL

-206 DFDINHTTIDGLD
+206 DFDISHTTIDGLD

-227 TVYQNGLRILQYD
+227 TVYQNGQRILQYD
-240 EEFVRWRYF
+240 EEIVRWRYF

-265 ADIYELLTSGNKDVV
+265 ADIYELLTSGNKDIV

-295 YCDIVKNVFGDTS
+295 YRDIVKNVLGDTS

-347 VRIDKEARILYLS
+347 VRMDKVNGILYLS
-360 KDNLQFLDDKNII
+360 KDNLQFLDDKDII

-388 VFKVDGLSVISLHGY
+388 SFKVDSLSVIYLHGY

-416 EIITQKK
+416 EVVTQKK
-423 NEGWYVIRTDKTSIG
+423 NEGWYVIRTYKTSIG
-438 TDFTLKKDGHIFHL
+438 TDFTLKKDGHIFLL

-464 VGKDTSWDSTD
+464 IGKDTSWDSTD

-489 SSNLVLRMFGQKT
+489 SSNLVLRMFGQKI
-502 ENDTN
+502 EDNPN
-507 QFDMAN
+507 QLDMAN
-513 DIMPKLME
+513 DIMQKLME
-521 NLLKDCLYTESL
+521 NLLKDCLYAESL
-533 CYCLSSKIS
+533 CYCLSSNIS
-542 DANYVGIE
+542 DSDYVGLE
-550 DTIEDFWHLINSF
+550 NSVEGFWNLINPF
-563 MDEEVQTLY
+563 MNDEAQTLY
-572 QSLMKILHNMTKE
+572 LSLMKKMHNLTE
-585 SLLANNS
+585 ENLIANYS
-592 SWCNMMEDNI
+592 SWFNMMEDNI
-602 TRIQK
+602 ERIQK
-607 RLMESRGYKY
+607 RLMKSRGYDY

>member
-1 MKSILQKKT
+1 MKSILQKKAC
-10 SIVGEFID
+10 IIGEFID
-18 IQLHKDKLYL
+18 VQLHKDKLYL

-47 NRVKEPLLLNEAILL
+47 NRVKEPLLLNEVILL

-73 IDTYIMQNNLYFATD
+73 IDTYILQNNLYFATD

-94 YVQNKKED
+94 YVQNRKED

-116 RVFTITKKLNSQL
+116 RVFTITKKSNSQL
-129 LSFASGDNGLY
+129 LSFASGDDGLY
-140 ELNLS
+140 ELNFS
-145 RLEMVGVKSVE
+145 KLEMIGVKSVE

-162 NNQPSHFARYSNL
+162 NSQPSHFARYSNL

-206 DFDINHTTIDGLD
+206 DFDISHTTIDGLD

-227 TVYQNGLRILQYD
+227 TVYQNGQRILQYD
-240 EEFVRWRYF
+240 EEIVRWRYF

-265 ADIYELLTSGNKDVV
+265 ADIYELLTSGNKEIV

-295 YCDIVKNVFGDTS
+295 YRDIVKNVLGDTS

-347 VRIDKEARILYLS
+347 VRMDKVNGILYLS
-360 KDNLQFLDDKNII
+360 KDNLQFLDDKDII
-373 DAHRMVYGAYDNFQI
+373 DAHCMVYGAYDNFQI
-388 VFKVDGLSVISLHGY
+388 SFKVDSLSVIYLHGY

-416 EIITQKK
+416 EVVTQKK
-423 NEGWYVIRTDKTSIG
+423 NEGWYVIRTYKTSIG
-438 TDFTLKKDGHIFHL
+438 TDFTLKKDGHIFLL
-452 RYIEKNLPVLMF
+452 RYIEKTLPVLMF
-464 VGKDTSWDSTD
+464 IGKDTSWDSTD

-489 SSNLVLRMFGQKT
+489 SSNLVLRMFGQKI
-502 ENDTN
+502 EDNPN
-507 QFDMAN
+507 QLDMAN
-513 DIMPKLME
+513 DIMQKLME
-521 NLLKDCLYTESL
+521 NLLKDCLYAESL
-533 CYCLSSKIS
+533 CYCLSSNIS
-542 DANYVGIE
+542 DSDYVGLE
-550 DTIEDFWHLINSF
+550 NSVEGFWNLINPF
-563 MDEEVQTLY
+563 MDDEAQTLY
-572 QSLMKILHNMTKE
+572 LSLMKKMHNLTE
-585 SLLANNS
+585 ENLIANYS
-592 SWCNMMEDNI
+592 SWFNMMEDNI
-602 TRIQK
+602 ERIQK
-607 RLMESRGYKY
+607 RLMKNRGYDY

>member
-1 MKSILQKKT
+1 MRSIIQKKASIL
-10 SIVGEFID
+10 GEFID
-18 IQLHKDKLYL
+18 VQFHKDKLYL
-28 WNFEGEVNVVDFEA
+28 WNFEGEVNIIDFEA
-42 YIRAA
+42 YIRLASRA
-47 NRVKEPLLLNEAILL
+47 EEPLGINESILI
-62 DKFSTPGTSLP
+62 DKYSTPGNSLP
-73 IDTYIMQNNLYFATD
+73 IDTYIMQNDLYYAAD
-88 DGVYKG
+88 DGVYRG
-94 YVQNKKED
+94 YVQKRKND
-102 KFLLSLKPKKIWDA
+102 KFLLSHKPKKIWDA
-116 RVFTITKKLNSQL
+116 RVFAISKKQGSQF
-129 LSFASGDNGLY
+129 LSFAAGDDGLY
-140 ELNLS
+140 EFNS
-145 RLEMVGVKSVE
+145 SNLEMVGVKSVD
-156 KNIFLI
+156 KKIFQI
-162 NNQPSHFARYSNL
+162 DSQPSHLARYSNF
-175 NIESFSRGD
+175 NIESFSRGN
-184 KFLANFRRETHKRIF
+184 KILANFRTETHKKIF
-199 EGINKEV
+199 EGINKQV

-219 FYEASDGL
+219 FYDFSDGL
-227 TVYQNGLRILQYD
+227 TVCQNGFTLLRYD
-240 EEFVRWRYF
+240 EEIVRWRYF

-265 ADIYELLTSGNKDVV
+265 AEIYEFLTSGNKDVV
-280 AKEVKKHITRTRVIK
+280 AKEVKKHITKTRVIK
-295 YCDIVKNVFGDTS
+295 YRDIVKNVLGDTS

-347 VRIDKEARILYLS
+347 VRIDKEAKILYLS
-360 KDNLQFLDDKNII
+360 KTNLQFLDNKDII

-388 VFKVDGLSVISLHGY
+388 VFKIDSLSVIYLHNY
-403 PMVVLKSKESSVD
+403 PMVVLKSKASSVD
-416 EIITQKK
+416 EVIEQKES
-423 NEGWYVIRTDKTSIG
+423 EGWNVIRTDKTSIG
-438 TDFTLKKDGHIFHL
+438 TDLALKKDGHIFHL
-452 RYIEKNLPVLMF
+452 RFIEKNLPVLMF

-502 ENDTN
+502 EEEIG
-507 QFDMAN
+507 QLDMAN

-550 DTIEDFWHLINSF
+550 DTIEDFWYLINSF

-585 SLLANNS
+585 SLLANYF

-607 RLMESRGYKY
+607 RLMESRGYDY

>member
-1 MKSILQKKT
+1 MKSILQKKAC
-10 SIVGEFID
+10 IIGEFID
-18 IQLHKDKLYL
+18 VQLHKDKLYL

-47 NRVKEPLLLNEAILL
+47 NRVKEPLLLNEVILL

-73 IDTYIMQNNLYFATD
+73 IDTYILQNNLYFATD

-94 YVQNKKED
+94 YVQNRKED

-116 RVFTITKKLNSQL
+116 RVFTITKKSNSQL
-129 LSFASGDNGLY
+129 LSFASGDDGLY
-140 ELNLS
+140 ELNFS
-145 RLEMVGVKSVE
+145 KLEMVGVKSVE

-162 NNQPSHFARYSNL
+162 NSQPSHFARYSNL

-206 DFDINHTTIDGLD
+206 DFDISHTTIDGLD

-227 TVYQNGLRILQYD
+227 TVYQNGQRILQYD
-240 EEFVRWRYF
+240 EEIVRWRYF

-265 ADIYELLTSGNKDVV
+265 ADIYELLTSGNKDIV

-295 YCDIVKNVFGDTS
+295 YRDIVKNVLGDTS

-347 VRIDKEARILYLS
+347 VRMDKVNGILYLS
-360 KDNLQFLDDKNII
+360 KDNLQFLDDKDII

-388 VFKVDGLSVISLHGY
+388 SFKVDSLSVIYLHGY

-416 EIITQKK
+416 EVVTQKK
-423 NEGWYVIRTDKTSIG
+423 NEGWYVIRTYKTSIG
-438 TDFTLKKDGHIFHL
+438 TDFTLKKDGHIFLL

-464 VGKDTSWDSTD
+464 IGKDTSWDSTD

-489 SSNLVLRMFGQKT
+489 SSNLVLRMFGQKI
-502 ENDTN
+502 EDNPN
-507 QFDMAN
+507 QLDMAN
-513 DIMPKLME
+513 DIMQKLME
-521 NLLKDCLYTESL
+521 NLLKDCLYAESL
-533 CYCLSSKIS
+533 CYCLSSNIS
-542 DANYVGIE
+542 DSDYVGLE
-550 DTIEDFWHLINSF
+550 NSVEGFWNLINPF
-563 MDEEVQTLY
+563 MDDEAQTLY
-572 QSLMKILHNMTKE
+572 LSLMKKMHNLTE
-585 SLLANNS
+585 ENLIANYS
-592 SWCNMMEDNI
+592 SWFNMMEDNI
-602 TRIQK
+602 ERIQK
-607 RLMESRGYKY
+607 RLMKSRGYDY